1 MNDMFRQT
9 VFDILSNRFGRES
22 VLLEYPFEKSV
33 DGFVLS
39 KDFIGKGIEENCKE
53 ISICLNNIEEKLKKY
68 IGLILPVTFEEIEE
82 QVDDTRDAILSI
94 AIEMINTVSEEIN
107 IRCIKF
113 LSDKKDEKLVELVYE
128 DVIDRLKKC
137 TKSRKQIGTYAKSVE
152 ALILYGYNFYD
163 KGGVSE

>member
-39 KDFIGKGIEENCKE
+39 KDFIGKG
-53 ISICLNNIEEKLKKY
+53 IEEKLKKY

>member
-39 KDFIGKGIEENCKE
+39 KDFIGKGIEE
-53 ISICLNNIEEKLKKY
+53 KLKKN
-68 IGLILPVTFEEIEE
+68 IGLILPITFDEIEE

-163 KGGVSE
+163 KGEISE